1 MRFDWDDEQQG
12 LYLAL
17 SQLGEEKLG
26 RDVTERDRAA
36 STSRTDWD
44 ACADRGVQGLLL
56 PREYGGGGCD
66 PVSYAYAMEGLG
78 HGCVDNGLL
87 MSVGA
92 HILATEVPLWQ
103 FGDERQRMRY
113 LPRLA
118 TGHLVGAHAI
128 TESGAGSDALAV
140 ATTAEWDGDGYR
152 LNGRKC
158 YVTNAPVADVFIVY
172 ATIDPRLG
180 FTGVTA
186 FVVERDDPGLFVE
199 AGPDKMGLRTAAW
212 GSVVLHDCR
221 VPVDRRLGRE
231 KQGSGVLS
239 LTMAWERSLILAP
252 WLGVLGREI
261 DRCMSHCRRRRQFG
275 RHIAHFQA
283 VSDRLVDMRARLEAA
298 RLLVYRAAAELDG
311 GRPSIYPEL
320 AKLFTSEAAV
330 AMFTEMIQIYGA
342 LGYTTA
348 GGVERH
354 LRDAIGMCTASGTS
368 DMQRVVLAGK
378 LGLALP
384 ESHDNGSGRAESG

>member
-1 MRFDWDDEQQG
+1 MRFDWDDGQQG
-12 LYLAL
+12 LHLAF

-26 RDVTERDRAA
+26 QDVTERDRAG
-36 STSRTDWD
+36 SPSRADWD
-44 ACADRGVQGLLL
+44 TCASRGVQRLLL

-66 PVSYAYAMEGLG
+66 PVTYAYAMEGLG

-92 HILATEVPLWQ
+92 HILAAEVPLWKV
-103 FGDERQRMRY
+103 GDERQRQRY

-118 TGHLVGAHAI
+118 AGRLIGAHAI
-128 TESGAGSDALAV
+128 TEIDAGSDALAV
-140 ATTAEWDGDGYR
+140 TTTAERDGDGYR

-212 GSVVLHDCR
+212 GSVILRDCR
-221 VPVDRRLGRE
+221 VPIDRRLGLE
-231 KQGSGVLS
+231 KQGSNILS

-298 RLLVYRAAAELDG
+298 RLLVYRAASELDV

-320 AKLFTSEAAV
+320 AKLFTSETAV
-330 AMFTEMIQIYGA
+330 AIFTEMTQVYGA
-342 LGYTTA
+342 VGYTTA
-348 GGVERH
+348 CGVERH
-354 LRDAIGMCTASGTS
+354 LRDAIGMRTASGTS

-384 ESHDNGSGRAESG
+384 EPHQNGSGRVHSG